1 MKKLLV
7 LAIVLGGAMS
17 FTACKKDYTCE
28 CTYDDG
34 NGTTGTASYTIK
46 DTKKKAE
53 DACNAYETAINGT
66 SWKCDIK

>member
-34 NGTTGTASYTIK
+34 NGTTATASYTYK
-46 DTKKKAE
+46 DTKKKAQE
-53 DACNAYETAINGT
+53 ACDANEVSVNGT
-66 SWKCDIK
+66 GWTCDIK